1 MIFTSSLFFFIFSR
15 KRNDVYKCMNHDW
28 LKVRDRENV
37 HNGFC
42 RMCIWDNIPSLFN
55 FYLGSFLKL
64 PRKRAC

>member
-1 MIFTSSLFFFIFSR
+1 
-15 KRNDVYKCMNHDW
+15 MNHDW

-37 HNGFC
+37 HNVFC
-42 RMCIWDNIPSLFN
+42 RMCIWDNIPFLFN